1 MLTFLGLFHYYD
13 KGTRRI
19 INQSGV
25 PNQFIWLHFNK
36 FYINKGRLKYIN
48 HIFTIVCHTIKILL
62 AG

>member
-19 INQSGV
+19 INQSGY
-25 PNQFIWLHFNK
+25 PINLSGCISTNFILIK
-36 FYINKGRLKYIN
+36 VRLKYIN

-62 AG
+62 VG